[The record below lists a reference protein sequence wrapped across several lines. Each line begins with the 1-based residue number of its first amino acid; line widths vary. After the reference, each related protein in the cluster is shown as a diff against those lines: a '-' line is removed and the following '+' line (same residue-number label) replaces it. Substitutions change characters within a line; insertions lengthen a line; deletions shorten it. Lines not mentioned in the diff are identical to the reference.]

1 MNIALWI
8 AQGVLAGGF
17 AMAGMMKTFRPKE
30 ALARNMGWVEDFSP
44 GVVKAIGVLELLGAF
59 GVVLPWA
66 LKIAPVLTPIAALGL
81 MMLMDGAVVVHVRRK
96 EPSLMAPAM
105 VLGLLATFVAAG
117 RFFVH
122 LG

>member
-1 MNIALWI
+1 MNLALWI
-8 AQGVLAGGF
+8 AQGLLAAAF
-17 AMAGMMKTFRPKE
+17 AMAGLMKTFRPKA
-30 ALARNMGWVEDFSP
+30 ALAKNMGWVEDFSP
-44 GVVKAIGVLELLGAF
+44 GLVKAIGVLELLGAF

-66 LKIAPVLTPIAALGL
+66 LGIAPVLTPIAALGL
-81 MMLMDGAVVVHVRRK
+81 MLLMDGAVVVHVRRR
-96 EPSLMAPAM
+96 EPPLMVPAM